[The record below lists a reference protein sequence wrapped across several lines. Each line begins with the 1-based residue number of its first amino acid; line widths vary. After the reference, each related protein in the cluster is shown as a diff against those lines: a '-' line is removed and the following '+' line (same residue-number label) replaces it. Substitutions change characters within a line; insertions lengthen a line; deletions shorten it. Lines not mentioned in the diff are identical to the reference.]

1 MYQGLILV
9 LHVLEIRAFGNSSGT
24 LRHMS
29 KVFLHVEINVR
40 PGKFE
45 EFVTLLSERI
55 KIIGI
60 EAGCEYI
67 EIFQNVEQSDVV
79 HVYETWSDH
88 NSWDAHMTNNESV
101 TWQKVSA
108 DLIFG
113 ETIALLKK
121 L

>member
-1 MYQGLILV
+1 
-9 LHVLEIRAFGNSSGT
+9 
-24 LRHMS
+24 MS

-40 PGKFE
+40 PGKFQ

-55 KIIGI
+55 KIISI

-67 EIFQNVEQSDVV
+67 EIFHNVEQADVV
-79 HVYETWSDH
+79 HVYETWSDRI
-88 NSWDAHMTNNESV
+88 SWDAHMANDKSV
-101 TWQKVSA
+101 AWQKVSA

-113 ETIALLKK
+113 ETITLLKK